1 MGRGHL
7 LLDSW
12 LPPLYAS
19 DADRGSAATKF
30 PGLGAF
36 FGGKSMKKRILLISG
51 IAALALVA
59 SGCSSQG
66 SDSADFSGRTVRI
79 VVGYAAGGG
88 YDTYART
95 IAAHL
100 GDHIPGNPT
109 VIVENM
115 PGGGSLVA
123 ANQVYNSLAS
133 DGTVIGSFNGGLIL
147 QQLLGNPDALFD
159 AKNFHYLGAPAAET
173 ITCVGRVG
181 TGVTALSQLR
191 DQAQPLIFGGLGPGS
206 QPDDVATI
214 LRDFLDLELSI
225 VTGYPGT
232 SGLRVAMEQG
242 EVDAGCWGWESQRV
256 ILAEE
261 LAAGLL
267 IPLGQAALQAAPDAQ
282 GVELFDALARDERD
296 RQVIDAAIFGP
307 SQFSRPF
314 TLHPDTD
321 PATVEVLQKA
331 FADTMADAAFLAR
344 AAEANLAIAPISVG
358 DFLAAIRAV
367 DAIDAGLRVQLAEVL
382 IPTS

>member
-1 MGRGHL
+1 
-7 LLDSW
+7 
-12 LPPLYAS
+12 
-19 DADRGSAATKF
+19 
-30 PGLGAF
+30 
-36 FGGKSMKKRILLISG
+36 MKKRSSL
-51 IAALALVA
+51 AACVAAIALVV
-59 SGCSSQG
+59 SGCSSEG
-66 SDSADFSGRTVRI
+66 SDSVDFSGQTVRI

-109 VIVENM
+109 VIVENL
-115 PGGGSLVA
+115 PGAGSLVA
-123 ANQVYNSLAS
+123 ANQVFNSFAS

-159 AKNFHYLGAPAAET
+159 ATRFHYLGAPAAET
-173 ITCVGRVG
+173 ISCVGRSD
-181 TGVTALSQLR
+181 TGITALSQLR
-191 DQAQPLIFGGLGPGS
+191 GRSEPLIFGGLGPGS

-214 LRDFLDLELSI
+214 LRDFLDLELQI

-232 SGLRVAMEQG
+232 NGLRVAMEQG

-267 IPLGQAALQAAPDAQ
+267 IPLGQAAPEAAPDAP
-282 GVELFDALARDERD
+282 GVELFSDLTRDDRD

-321 PATVEVLQKA
+321 PAIVAVMQQA
-331 FADTMADAAFLAR
+331 FADTMADEAFLAR
-344 AAEANLAIAPISVG
+344 AAEANLAIAPITV
-358 DFLAAIRAV
+358 DEFLAAIGAV
-367 DAIDAGLRVQLAEVL
+367 DAIDDALRAELAEIL